1 MQAKHFPMEGEM
13 ERKGK
18 YLESETL
25 FFLPFQPLL
34 SMFPYAHKCTIWVS
48 IQIGFSIF
56 HLLNQE
62 NRHVRNVLYSVY
74 LVSFREVYPSEKK
87 KNHHFPAI
95 REHSSYRHD
104 FLLCTIGPPEQIFN
118 SVGYTVTYSEL
129 VSVCSNWY
137 FLSFVFYSW
146 FYFYWYCFSRTR
158 LLNTATLILKWVL
171 QDLKEAFYCTLE
183 ETFIFDSR

>member
-1 MQAKHFPMEGEM
+1 MYPWTPFLYTLYKEWLSNYTSKICISIYRVFFSGMQAKYFPMEGEM

-87 KNHHFPAI
+87 KQKNI
-95 REHSSYRHD
+95 
-104 FLLCTIGPPEQIFN
+104 FLPY
-118 SVGYTVTYSEL
+118 V
-129 VSVCSNWY
+129 
-137 FLSFVFYSW
+137 
-146 FYFYWYCFSRTR
+146 
-158 LLNTATLILKWVL
+158 NTAPTDMISCSAQLVP
-171 QDLKEAFYCTLE
+171 Q
-183 ETFIFDSR
+183 SRYLTV